1 MLIKPLEFHAGQLPV
16 TPSHPGADTSDAAAP
31 LARSHCSRC
40 NLRAWCLPSDLA
52 SQDLDCMDSLI
63 FGRRRI
69 KTGHRLYGE
78 GESFKYLYEVRS
90 GNLKSS
96 LKSFEGLE
104 RVSAFHMAGELVGLD
119 GLADGQHASSATAL
133 EDTEVCAVSYEFLTE
148 LTASNA
154 ELSRI
159 LMQLM
164 SREIVRERRL
174 KVLLATANAEQKLAN
189 FLLNQSQQLSAR
201 GYSPKDFRLRM
212 TRSDIGS
219 YLGLTLATVS
229 RTFSALQQ
237 RRLLEVDQRHIRI
250 TDLDGLTR
258 VGDVGP
264 LSVAG

>member
-16 TPSHPGADTSDAAAP
+16 TPSHPGVDASRAAAQLP
-31 LARSHCSRC
+31 RSHCSRC

-52 SQDLDCMDSLI
+52 SEDLDCRDSLI
-63 FGRRRI
+63 FGRRGI
-69 KTGHRLYGE
+69 KAGHRLYGE

-96 LKSFEGLE
+96 LKSAEGLE

-119 GLADGQHASSATAL
+119 GLAEGHHASSATAL
-133 EDTEVCAVSYEFLTE
+133 EDTEVCALSYEFLTE

-154 ELSRI
+154 ELTHT
-159 LMQLM
+159 LMQYM

-174 KVLLATANAEQKLAN
+174 KVLLVTTNAEQRLAN

-212 TRSDIGS
+212 SRSDIGS
-219 YLGLTLATVS
+219 YLGLTLATVC
-229 RTFSALQQ
+229 RTFSALHK
-237 RRLLEVDQRHIRI
+237 RNLLDVDHRHIRI
-250 TDLDGLTR
+250 TDLGGLTR
-258 VGDVGP
+258 IRD
-264 LSVAG
+264 LATL